1 MYNIP
6 CIYLR
11 YKTTDKPVPL
21 FQHSR
26 VWKTTIFSTV
36 LYQILLVRIVTHV
49 NYQFKHFKLFNPKKK
64 KWKLKQMTIYL
75 TLKLTVPKTCDSVPF
90 SSCNKENVPVLS
102 CNKRNIVECGR
113 TPQQFL
119 SQTLIGS
126 ESYSN
131 CNFTFNFS
139 MYVYTVNLCISKSC
153 EPYFF
158 YVCTIFTC
166 TCIFF

>member
-1 MYNIP
+1 MLTINSNI
-6 CIYLR
+6 L
-11 YKTTDKPVPL
+11 
-21 FQHSR
+21 S
-26 VWKTTIFSTV
+26 SS
-36 LYQILLVRIVTHV
+36 IL
-49 NYQFKHFKLFNPKKK
+49 KK

-126 ESYSN
+126 GSYSN

-139 MYVYTVNLCISKSC
+139 MYVYTVNLLQSTYASQKVVSHIS
-153 EPYFF
+153 
-158 YVCTIFTC
+158 FTC
-166 TCIFF
+166 VLFLHVHASSFKMN